1 MIQETRTPQ
10 TRTPQT
16 PKLENQHKNM
26 RKSSGKDKSSRKA
39 ALLWDDCAKN
49 IRNQLSD
56 TAWNTTFNNTKALEL
71 QQDLLTLQVPT
82 VLHKMRIERKYFPL
96 LKNAVEEASSHDIS
110 VMLTIDSSTENS
122 IATHPSTPHSSRAHH
137 NASQPQHSTTQHNTA
152 QHAMSYERDNGVQHS
167 STATRSNEHNEH
179 IAKRSGKRQNASS
192 PDGCKI
198 KPQLTFEQFVIGSS
212 NRFAHAAAVAVAENP
227 ANDYNPLF
235 IHSDSGMGK
244 THLLYAI
251 ANYTT
256 RNYPTYRTRYIT
268 SEKFVNDF
276 IRSIRHN
283 TQSEFRQMYRH
294 DDLLLIDDIQFLQDK
309 TGLQEEFFHT
319 FNEVFQN
326 GGQVVLSSDR
336 QPDAMPGLENR
347 LRSRFKSGLI
357 TDIQLPDHVTRLAIL
372 QKKLETKKVQV
383 LDSVLNYIAEN
394 VANSIRELEGA
405 LIKILAHSQMNNEI
419 CEIDMAKH
427 LLSSLVSSK
436 AKEPITVDL
445 IIDTT
450 SMVYGFTR
458 EQITGGSRVR
468 NLVQARQVAMYTARN
483 LTSFSYP
490 EIGKHFGGRD
500 HTTVIHAYN
509 KIKKQISYDRDLF
522 ENTQRLQGAL
532 EHART

>member
-1 MIQETRTPQ
+1 MIQETRT
-10 TRTPQT
+10 THIREV
-16 PKLENQHKNM
+16 ENPH
-26 RKSSGKDKSSRKA
+26 KSSRKA
-39 ALLWDDCAKN
+39 ALLWNDCAKN

-96 LKNAVEEASSHDIS
+96 LKNAVEEAASPDIS
-110 VMLTIDSSTENS
+110 VMLTIDSNTDDNAATPSST
-122 IATHPSTPHSSRAHH
+122 A
-137 NASQPQHSTTQHNTA
+137 QHNTTYSSTTRHNTA
-152 QHAMSYERDNGVQHS
+152 HERNNGVQRS
-167 STATRSNEHNEH
+167 STTKRSDEH

-192 PDGCKI
+192 PSSPDGCNI

-212 NRFAHAAAVAVAENP
+212 NRFAHAAALAVAENP

-405 LIKILAHSQMNNEI
+405 LTKILAHSKLNNEI
-419 CEIDMAKH
+419 CDIDTAKH

-445 IIDTT
+445 IIDTA
-450 SMVYGFTR
+450 SMIYGFTR

-490 EIGKHFGGRD
+490 EIGKQFGGRD
-500 HTTVIHAYN
+500 HTTVIHSYN
-509 KIKKQISYDRDLF
+509 KIKEQLSHDRELF
-522 ENTQRLQGAL
+522 ESTQRLQGAL